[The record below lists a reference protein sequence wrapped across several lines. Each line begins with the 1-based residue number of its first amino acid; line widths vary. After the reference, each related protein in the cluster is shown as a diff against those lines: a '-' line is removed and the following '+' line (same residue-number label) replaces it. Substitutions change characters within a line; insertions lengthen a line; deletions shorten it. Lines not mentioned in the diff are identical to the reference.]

1 MASWVI
7 NEFLQQF
14 PFSIITLGDGGV
26 RFQKQLALGG
36 SRAGRHHS
44 PPTEKQL
51 PFGCLSLDTKETG
64 AARVISH
71 LKISAKLSPGM
82 KRALLGKK
90 FVSSA

>member
-1 MASWVI
+1 MASCVI

-14 PFSIITLGDGGV
+14 PFRVITLGDGEV
-26 RFQKQLALGG
+26 HFQKQLALGG
-36 SRAGRHHS
+36 DRAGRHHS
-44 PPTEKQL
+44 LPTEIQL
-51 PFGCLSLDTKETG
+51 LFGCLSLDAKETG

-71 LKISAKLSPGM
+71 LKLSAKMSPGI